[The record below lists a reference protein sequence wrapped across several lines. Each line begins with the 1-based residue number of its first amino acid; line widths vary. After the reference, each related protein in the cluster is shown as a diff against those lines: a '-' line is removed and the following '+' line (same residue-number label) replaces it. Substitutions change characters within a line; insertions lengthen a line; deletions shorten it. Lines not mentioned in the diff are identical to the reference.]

1 MSTTTS
7 SITAGDDNVDNGGAR
22 HHRSS
27 SRPDCRQGDDDLVS
41 AGHASDGSRSRL
53 AGRVGPGLL
62 RRVAGWQPVSL
73 PREFASELAIAEL
86 FSNPGGGMEL
96 YGCRQTAQDLFDCP
110 FRYEGGALHMDV
122 YGDYVNGHKVED
134 VRYMVD

>member
-1 MSTTTS
+1 MTTTSTTAAPVITEAPPAPTVVRATTTS
-7 SITAGDDNVDNGGAR
+7 SPPDTQATARGPGSPAEAA
-22 HHRSS
+22 
-27 SRPDCRQGDDDLVS
+27 QGFYD
-41 AGHASDGSRSRL
+41 AWQAGSRS
-53 AGRVGPGLL
+53 A
-62 RRVAGWQPVSL
+62 A
-73 PREFASELAIAEL
+73 REFASELAIAEL